1 MKVLGISAYYHDS
14 AAAVIDDGK
23 IIAAAQ
29 EERFTR
35 IKNDASFPINAINYC
50 LGEMQVTLNELDAI
64 VFYDKPFLKF
74 ERLLETYINN
84 APRGLVSF
92 ISAMPVWLKEKLFLR
107 SAIKKALKKYDSSIN
122 WNKTQ
127 LLFSQHHVSHAASA
141 FFASC
146 FNDSAILCID
156 GVGEWATASIAKGSG
171 NKIEL
176 LQEMH
181 FPDSAGLLYSAFT
194 YYLGFKVNEGE
205 YKVMGLAPYAVN
217 QRVHIEPYKQKIYSH
232 IVTVFDDGSIKL
244 NPEYFRYATSLK
256 MINEKKFETLFELK
270 RRLPEEEI
278 IPAHCAMAL
287 ALQEVLEDIVLKMA
301 AYAKKIT
308 GARNLC
314 MAGGVALNCVANGK
328 LKEKDLFDQVFI
340 QPAAGDAGGAL
351 GAALAAYYLHFK
363 ATRIITAHADEMNFC
378 RLGPSYKDTQIDALL
393 QNSQLKHTKYE
404 HTDDL
409 LELTAQ
415 LLAEGKVIAW
425 FEGRMEFGPRALG
438 NRSILANPAIEHM
451 QSELNL
457 KVKKRESF
465 RPFAPV
471 MLQEEFT
478 TYFGQEYESPYML
491 FVHKMLSGHCK
502 PNSGFTGNLFETI
515 NQNRSVLPAIT
526 HIDYSSRIQTVS
538 AESNKKL
545 NRLLTLVKRRTGFGV
560 LINTSFNVKD
570 EPIVCTPSDALDCFK
585 QTAID
590 VLVLENY
597 VVIK

>member
-50 LGEMQVTLNELDAI
+50 LGEMQVTLNDLDAI

-84 APRGLVSF
+84 VPKGLVSF
-92 ISAMPVWLKEKLFLR
+92 VSAMPVWLKEKLFLR

-122 WNKTQ
+122 WSKTQ

-141 FFASC
+141 FFASS

-205 YKVMGLAPYAVN
+205 YKVMGLAPYAVKE
-217 QRVHIEPYKQKIYSH
+217 REHVERYKQKIQSH
-232 IVTVFDDGSIKL
+232 IVTVFDDGSVTL

-256 MINEKKFETLFELK
+256 MINEKKFEMLFELK

-278 IPAHCAMAL
+278 LPAHCAMAL

-328 LKEKDLFDQVFI
+328 LKESGLFDHIFV

-363 ATRIITAHADEMNFC
+363 ATRIITEHTDEMNFC
-378 RLGPSYKDTQIDALL
+378 RLGPAYKDTEIDMLL
-393 QNSQLKHTKYE
+393 QNARLKHTKYD

-409 LELTAQ
+409 LELITQ
-415 LLAEGKVIAW
+415 LLAEGKVIGW

-438 NRSILANPAIEHM
+438 NRSILANPAIGHM
-451 QSELNL
+451 QSTLNL

-478 TYFGQEYESPYML
+478 TYFGREYESPYML
-491 FVHKMLSGHCK
+491 FVHKMLPGHCK
-502 PNSGFTGNLFETI
+502 PNNGFTGNLFETI

-538 AESNKKL
+538 SESHKKL
-545 NRLLTLVKRRTGFGV
+545 NHLLTLVKQRTGFGV

-585 QTAID
+585 QTEID